1 MRRLI
6 PTVGILAFL
15 TLAMPGT
22 ARAQGFFAPFFG
34 YDFGGD
40 AGKCA
45 GSIVAVPGC
54 SESKTA
60 YGFSVGALSHGIF
73 GGEVD
78 LGYAPHFFGDTP
90 TLGGNSV
97 LTFMGNILVAVPA
110 GPVHPYVAGG
120 LGIIRT
126 KVDQLSDLTN
136 FSDSSFAY
144 NLGAGLMVFLPAH
157 LGFRVD
163 YRYMNTFSDISV
175 AGQTLLT
182 TGTKLNFSRL
192 AFALVLH

>member
-6 PTVGILAFL
+6 LTAGILALFV
-15 TLAMPGT
+15 LALPT
-22 ARAQGFFAPFFG
+22 AARAQGYIAPFFG
-34 YDFGGD
+34 FDFGGD

-45 GSIVAVPGC
+45 GSIVTPADC
-54 SESKTA
+54 STNRTA
-60 YGFSVGALSHGIF
+60 YGFSIGSLSHGIL

-78 LGYAPHFFGDTP
+78 LAYAPHFFGDTP

-97 LTFMGNILVAVPA
+97 LTFMGNVLVAIPA
-110 GPVHPYVAGG
+110 GPVHPYVSGG

-126 KVDQLSDLTN
+126 KVDQIGDLTN

-144 NLGAGLMVFLPAH
+144 NLGGGLMVMLPAH
-157 LGFRVD
+157 LGFRID
-163 YRYMNTFSDISV
+163 YRYMTTASDITL

-182 TGTKLNFSRL
+182 SGTKLNFSRVV
-192 AFALVLH
+192 FALVIH